1 MEEGGIG
8 FLMQANYKIKLKKKN
23 TTVLLGTFLGIFLGT
38 LETAK
43 KLEVVIII

>member
-8 FLMQANYKIKLKKKN
+8 FLMQANHKIKKY

-43 KLEVVIII
+43 KLEAVIII